1 MNSSNSAAYSYVVKA
16 ASSSLD
22 ASWRCRSAAPDLDND
37 RQYEHTYSVTN
48 RDLRHDS
55 SGDVSLDAPAT
66 DAERDGVAALHD
78 TEADAGDEPEV
89 ADLFD
94 LDRTEARAL
103 GADLDRADRGES
115 QLD

>member
-1 MNSSNSAAYSYVVKA
+1 M
-16 ASSSLD
+16 
-22 ASWRCRSAAPDLDND
+22 
-37 RQYEHTYSVTN
+37 TN
-48 RDLRHDS
+48 RDHRHDS

-66 DAERDGVAALHD
+66 DRERDGVAALHD
-78 TEADAGDEPEV
+78 TEAEAGDEAAV